1 MGPALGNHGRFCNYC
16 EKYISQSAVGSSS
29 IEGVLGAE
37 VSKLRKAASDA
48 KAEMEGVRASLAS
61 IGVGSSVGE
70 GYETRNEVN
79 SSQYDRE
86 FEFESYED
94 WVEAMNYGLSSEEY
108 YAWYD
113 STNQWAEGDDHWVEG
128 NGY

>member
-1 MGPALGNHGRFCNYC
+1 MHQLELEVVLVKVMKLGMH
-16 EKYISQSAVGSSS
+16 
-29 IEGVLGAE
+29 EG
-37 VSKLRKAASDA
+37 
-48 KAEMEGVRASLAS
+48 
-61 IGVGSSVGE
+61 
-70 GYETRNEVN
+70 N

>member
-1 MGPALGNHGRFCNYC
+1 M
-16 EKYISQSAVGSSS
+16 
-29 IEGVLGAE
+29 
-37 VSKLRKAASDA
+37 RKAANDA

-61 IGVGSSVGE
+61 IRIGNNVGE
-70 GYETRNEVN
+70 GYETRNEGN
-79 SSQYDRE
+79 SSQYGRE

>member
-1 MGPALGNHGRFCNYC
+1 MLGLSGGGKIALRVGGGSRPVYWTNWTLG
-16 EKYISQSAVGSSS
+16 QSASRES
-29 IEGVLGAE
+29 
-37 VSKLRKAASDA
+37 
-48 KAEMEGVRASLAS
+48 
-61 IGVGSSVGE
+61 
-70 GYETRNEVN
+70 YEARNEVN